1 MTATMSSGGITFP
14 DGSVLSG
21 LYPSNGN
28 SLGYDGYQKF
38 PSGIIYQWGT
48 WNGNLTVVATGGY
61 TSWTTPIKFPTAPLQ
76 VVVVPGFTETILTF
90 TGQPQTYF
98 GSDDAVVLSVS
109 WSQQTTTTTI
119 SVNIDGLGTSP
130 NVRKLRWF
138 AVGY

>member
-1 MTATMSSGGITFP
+1 MTASIGSGGVTFP

-48 WNGNLTVVATGGY
+48 WNGALTTSGNGG
-61 TSWTTPIKFPTAPLQ
+61 SASFTTPIKFPNAPLQ
-76 VVVVPGFTETILTF
+76 VVVVPGYTEYIPGLF
-90 TGQPQTYF
+90 V
-98 GSDDAVVLSVS
+98 SDDAVILSVG
-109 WSQQTTTTTI
+109 WSQQTETTTI
-119 SVNIDGLGTSP
+119 SVSVDGLGSSP
-130 NVRKLRWF
+130 SVQKLRWF